1 MNKFC
6 LNREE
11 ALAEAAKLGGE
22 IVQDEEDYYDATL
35 HAELGLFG
43 NTVSV
48 AIRSICVRTETET
61 HTIFYI

>member
-6 LNREE
+6 LNRAE

-35 HAELGLFG
+35 STAIPFLTFG
-43 NTVSV
+43 Y
-48 AIRSICVRTETET
+48 RSICVRTETET
-61 HTIFYI
+61 HTIFYT